1 MREKQMNT
9 QKISPTHKVDKA
21 FARNDEARMTNDE
34 FGRFFIIRHSSFV
47 IFVVIAICGF
57 QATLLSAADTADP
70 KKWVT
75 DNLPSLVELYRH
87 LHQTPELSQQ
97 EKETSARMAKEL
109 RDLGIKVT
117 TNVGGYGV
125 VGVLANGPGKVL
137 LLRSDMDALPVA
149 EQTGLPYASKVRT
162 TDPHGA
168 AVGVLHACGNDV
180 HMTNLVGVARYLTAH
195 RDKWSGT
202 IVFIFQPA
210 EETSVGM
217 EAMLNDGLLARFPR
231 PDFAVALHDSAD
243 VATGKV
249 SYKPGFSLAN
259 VDSVDITVKGRGG
272 HGASPESTIDPIVI
286 AARLVVDLQSIV
298 GREVK
303 PIEPA
308 VVTVG
313 SIHGGTKHNIISDE
327 CKLQL
332 TLRSL
337 SPEVREQLREAV
349 RRKAKAAAASSGAP
363 EPKIEIGEGT
373 PALFNDPKLTEQIAA
388 TLKRELGEKNVE
400 LGEAVMGG
408 EDFGRL
414 AKVGVPICMLR
425 LGAVSQKRLD
435 EFAARHQ
442 PPNSLHSPL
451 FYPDIEETLVVG
463 VPALAYVAMDLLKP
477 GDGKPKP

>member
-1 MREKQMNT
+1 
-9 QKISPTHKVDKA
+9 
-21 FARNDEARMTNDE
+21 
-34 FGRFFIIRHSSFV
+34 
-47 IFVVIAICGF
+47 
-57 QATLLSAADTADP
+57 
-70 KKWVT
+70 
-75 DNLPSLVELYRH
+75 
-87 LHQTPELSQQ
+87 LSQK
-97 EKETSARMAKEL
+97 EKDTSARMAKEL
-109 RDLGIKVT
+109 RDAGIKVT

-162 TDPHGA
+162 ADPHGA
-168 AVGVLHACGNDV
+168 TVGVMHACGHDV
-180 HMTNLVGVARYLTAH
+180 HMTNLVGVARYLAGH

-202 IVFIFQPA
+202 ILFIFQPA

-217 EAMLNDGLLARFPR
+217 AAMLSDGLLARFPR

-243 VATGKV
+243 LATGKL
-249 SYKPGFSLAN
+249 SYRPGFTLAN
-259 VDSVDITVKGRGG
+259 VDSIDITVKGRGG

-286 AARLVVDLQSIV
+286 AARLVLDLQTIV
-298 GREVK
+298 SREVK
-303 PIEPA
+303 PIDPA

-313 SIHGGTKHNIISDE
+313 SIHGGNKHNVISDE

-337 SPEVREQLREAV
+337 SPEVRQQLRDAV
-349 RRKAKAAAASSGAP
+349 RRKANAAAASSGAP
-363 EPKIEIGEGT
+363 EPTIEISEGT

-388 TLKRELGEKNVE
+388 TLKREFGDKNIE
-400 LGEAVMGG
+400 LGEPVMGG

-442 PPNSLHSPL
+442 PPTSLHSPL
-451 FYPDIEETLVVG
+451 FYPDIDETLKTG

-477 GDGKPKP
+477 AGNPAK